1 MAPPSITEDYY
12 KILELGQ
19 TATLEDVHRSYKR
32 LALKLHPDR
41 NNAPDATESFQLV
54 CGVPMVEPSPALN

>member
-1 MAPPSITEDYY
+1 MAPPSITDYY
-12 KILELGQ
+12 EIFGLGQ
-19 TATLEDVHRSYKR
+19 TATLEEVHRAYKR